1 MSNTAE
7 LKKAFQEA
15 IVVRESPDPKAIIA
29 AWHAYDDWQTA
40 RNQETGF
47 MRGRRTPH
55 VLAILNAL
63 EERRYV
69 DPTTASL
76 GIFGFELVT
85 SDTLKVNQSEVPVL
99 LEGLMPEDYQIAST
113 FCQAMVNAA
122 RDPRHLD
129 EMFASAR

>member
-15 IVVRESPDPKAIIA
+15 VVVRESPDPKAIIA

-47 MRGRRTPH
+47 MRGHRTPH

-69 DPTTASL
+69 DPTTASI

-85 SDTLKVNQSEVPVL
+85 SETLKSRQNEVPPL
-99 LEGLMPEDYQIAST
+99 LEGLEPEDYQIAST
-113 FCQAMVNAA
+113 FCRAMVNAA
-122 RDPRHLD
+122 HDPRHLD
-129 EMFASAR
+129 EMFSNSQ